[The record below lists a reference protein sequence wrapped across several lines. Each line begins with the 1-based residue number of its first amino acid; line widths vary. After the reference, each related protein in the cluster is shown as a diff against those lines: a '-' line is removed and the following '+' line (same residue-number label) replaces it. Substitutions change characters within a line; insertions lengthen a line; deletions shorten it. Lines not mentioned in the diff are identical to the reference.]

1 MTEGRRAAVNVD
13 VDGLYLYDRIH
24 GHAGSSG
31 NAADFDPA
39 SADPL
44 VWTRG
49 VTRFLDLFDRVGIKA
64 TFFVVAQDLAHTDA
78 QAVLREC
85 VAAGHEIGNHSA
97 THPYDLSRLPQDV
110 MRAEVG
116 DARRRL
122 EDFCGVPV
130 TGFRAP
136 GYVTSPALLDVVVS
150 TGHIYDSSRFP
161 CPSYQAAKAAFITWY
176 RLRGRASGSIA
187 EGPGVWL
194 GQTEPYVERTA
205 SGRAL
210 LELPVGVLP
219 GLRLPFIGTSVIAFG
234 RAGQL
239 ATAPLQAR
247 ADWLNF
253 ELHAIDL
260 LDHEGDGVPARLR
273 AQPDQRVP
281 LTRKWPLLLRTLE
294 AMIGT
299 HQIRT
304 LAGWTSAWF
313 AAEDGPSASASRGAA
328 PTHP

>member
-1 MTEGRRAAVNVD
+1 MTERRRAAVNVD

-24 GHAGSSG
+24 GHSGSSG

-39 SADPL
+39 QADPM

-49 VTRFLDLFDRVGIKA
+49 VTRFLDLFDRVGIRA
-64 TFFVVAQDLAHTDA
+64 TFFVVAQDLAHADVR
-78 QAVLREC
+78 AVLKEC
-85 VAAGHEIGNHSA
+85 VVAGHEIGNHSA
-97 THPYDLSRLPQDV
+97 THPYDLSRRTAPE
-110 MRAEVG
+110 MAAEVG
-116 DARRRL
+116 DARKRL
-122 EDFCGVPV
+122 EDFCATPV

-136 GYVTSPALLDVVVS
+136 GYVTSAALLDAVVAS
-150 TGHIYDSSRFP
+150 GHVYDSSRFP
-161 CPSYQAAKAAFITWY
+161 CPSYQAAKAAFIAWY
-176 RLRGRASGSIA
+176 RLRGRPSGSLA

-194 GQTEPYVERTA
+194 GPTEPYVERTA

-219 GLRLPFIGTSVIAFG
+219 VLRLPFIGTSVIAMG

-260 LDHEGDGVPARLR
+260 LDHQGDGLPARLL

-281 LTRKWPLLLRTLE
+281 LAHKWPLLLRTLE
-294 AMIGT
+294 AMIGS
-299 HQIRT
+299 HEVRT

-313 AAEDGPSASASRGAA
+313 AAEDGPSA
-328 PTHP
+328 